1 MRTTAIGLFRQT
13 TPLEAAEEAATFAK
27 LKMRNGTFKMTKP
40 SRFKDLEAAISAF
53 VAKMAPDS
61 EVLDIGVSTG
71 ITAVELSEYMRSHGI
86 SARLTAT
93 DVFIDAFI
101 VPILPGFTVLCD
113 GEGWPLQYDFRG
125 FSLRPWIRRLDYVTL
140 AFVPLTLA
148 RRILQPRLKA
158 AVRSGKGT
166 RVQMTTRLLPQG
178 ADIRFV
184 ENDITAHTPAFA
196 GRFGFARAAN
206 ILNLGYFPPAQINVA
221 LNNIRSYLRGAG
233 SLLLVT
239 RTDETGKNNGT
250 LFELA
255 KDNQFRPLVRIGRG
269 SEIEHL
275 VIGLEADH
283 PQY

>member
-13 TPLEAAEEAATFAK
+13 VPLDATQEAATFAK

-40 SRFKDLEAAISAF
+40 SRFKDLEAAISPFIAN
-53 VAKMAPDS
+53 MARDS

-71 ITAVELSEYMRSHGI
+71 ITAVELSHYMRSNGI

-93 DVFIDAFI
+93 DVFIDAFV
-101 VPILPGFTVLCD
+101 VPILPGLTVLCD
-113 GEGWPLQYDFRG
+113 GEGWPLQYDVRG
-125 FSLRPWIRRLDYVTL
+125 FPLRPWIRRLDYITL
-140 AFVPLTLA
+140 AFVPLTVA

-158 AVRSGKGT
+158 AVVSGKGT
-166 RVQMTTRLLPQG
+166 RVQLTTRLLPQG

-184 ENDITAHTPAFA
+184 ENDITARTAAFV

-206 ILNLGYFPPAQINVA
+206 ILNLNYFPPEQIQVA
-221 LNNIRSYLRGAG
+221 LGNIRTYLKGAG
-233 SLLLVT
+233 SLLLIT
-239 RTDETGKNNGT
+239 RTDQAGKNNGT

-255 KDNQFRPLVRIGRG
+255 KDGLFRPLVRIGRG

-275 VIGLEADH
+275 VVGLEEDRW
-283 PQY
+283 QD